1 MSKKVQKI
9 SILKETKRKKECVKM
24 TKAKTVVGVHTH
36 TSNFKEIKE
45 GRNTFIS
52 HIKNDRL

>member
-1 MSKKVQKI
+1 
-9 SILKETKRKKECVKM
+9 M
-24 TKAKTVVGVHTH
+24 TKAKTVVGVHTQV
-36 TSNFKEIKE
+36 NFKKIKE

>member
-24 TKAKTVVGVHTH
+24 TKAKTVVGVHTQV
-36 TSNFKEIKE
+36 NFKEIKE

>member
-24 TKAKTVVGVHTH
+24 TKAKTVVGVHTQV
-36 TSNFKEIKE
+36 NFKEIKE
-45 GRNTFIS
+45 GRNTFIN
-52 HIKNDRL
+52 HRKNDRL